1 PAGDDR
7 RTALLGRLGMA
18 LTWALDFD
26 AAIATAI
33 EAASEMDACDQDGTG
48 YLVEVASDMWDAGF
62 PRGAWTLAA
71 QGLRNAGDRHDYR
84 WATLMALDIIRRD
97 AEAPHP
103 SGAVVERPERDAVAT
118 FFVRR
123 SGRQPWPP
131 GLRVPLYLYLF
142 GFDFPNDRADALD
155 RFREELAIQMLAAG
169 EYPRAAAGFEDMA
182 ARSTREGRISDA
194 ALGWSGVARCLNA
207 LGALAQARAACDR
220 ATALAA
226 RLAGPSMSS
235 INIMGAMYEFAIA
248 DDGGW
253 ERLVSLAQAPPPEH
267 QWAAV
272 ATMAAGARMCARL
285 GRADDAMMLLESFL
299 GPMEQ
304 APDG

>member
-1 PAGDDR
+1 
-7 RTALLGRLGMA
+7 
-18 LTWALDFD
+18 
-26 AAIATAI
+26 
-33 EAASEMDACDQDGTG
+33 
-48 YLVEVASDMWDAGF
+48 
-62 PRGAWTLAA
+62 
-71 QGLRNAGDRHDYR
+71 
-84 WATLMALDIIRRD
+84 
-97 AEAPHP
+97 
-103 SGAVVERPERDAVAT
+103 
-118 FFVRR
+118 
-123 SGRQPWPP
+123 
-131 GLRVPLYLYLF
+131 
-142 GFDFPNDRADALD
+142 ADALD

-169 EYPRAAAGFEDMA
+169 EYRRAAAGFEDMA

-194 ALGWSGVARCLNA
+194 ALGWSGVARCLNP
-207 LGALAQARAACDR
+207 LGALAQAPAACDP
-220 ATALAA
+220 ANALAA

-235 INIMGAMYEFAIA
+235 INIRGAMYEFAIA

-304 APDG
+304 APDGRVIAYSGFAEAATTLWLLQRTDHAPLLERKLHEQVLAPDFRYPMQDGRLAMAYLRAVQGDYEAAKHWFDRARAVLDEQGARPLRAIVDFDEALMYWRR